1 MTVAEL
7 IERLLNY
14 DTERVVEVC
23 EASGD
28 ADFRITDVCDV
39 ESSVTIWVE
48 NVNVEC

>member
-7 IERLLNY
+7 IKRLQCY
-14 DTERVVEVC
+14 DPFRLVEVC